1 MFKEL
6 LPIGSVVLLKGGIKK
21 IMVTGIK
28 PVSKDDDDGTEQEYD
43 YIGVIYPE
51 GYLNDEFNF
60 LFNHSDVNDVVFRG
74 YENPERVEFI
84 EYMEEVYKKGFEKEM
99 RKQMVFNMYEEGYSV
114 DLIADIVVELTK
126 EEIEDAIKIRKK

>member
-28 PVSKDDDDGTEQEYD
+28 PVSKDDDGTEQEYD

-84 EYMEEVYKKGFEKEM
+84 EYMEEVYKNGFEKEM